1 MRRFGFLAA
10 VLLTLGAS
18 LVPRAA
24 VRPLAPDFTLRDQ
37 SGTPI
42 HLAAHK
48 GHVVLIN
55 FWATWC
61 GDCNVEVPWFSD
73 FQARYAA
80 KGLDVIGV
88 SLDDTWTPIPPAM
101 ARWHMNYRVVLGDE
115 PVRRAYNVTALPIT
129 VLIDREG
136 RIADSHR
143 GLVNRGQAE
152 TLIRQLLG
160 P

>member
-1 MRRFGFLAA
+1 MPRFGVSLTIPLALA
-10 VLLTLGAS
+10 AS
-18 LVPRAA
+18 LVLKAA
-24 VRPLAPDFTLRDQ
+24 VRPVAPDFTLSEH
-37 SGTPI
+37 SGSSI
-42 HLAAHK
+42 HLASHK

-73 FQARYAA
+73 FQSRYAA

-88 SLDDTWTPIPPAM
+88 SLDDTWTPIPPAI

-129 VLIDREG
+129 VLIDRQG
-136 RIADSHR
+136 RIADVHR
-143 GLVNRGQAE
+143 GLVNRVQTE

-160 P
+160 S